1 MHGKCFNFENLLQIH
16 FINYN
21 SFIMIKKIA
30 FTFLTSCWLLL
41 NSFAQDEARLLRF
54 PAIYG
59 DQIVFSYAG
68 DLYTVHSNG
77 GQARKLTSHIGYEMF
92 PRFSPDGKHIAF
104 TGQYDGNTEVFVMP
118 ASGGEPKRLT
128 YTATLGRDDLGDRM
142 GPNNIVMA
150 WTPDGKHITYRS
162 RKQTFNDFKG
172 QLFNVPVDGGLSKE
186 LPLSEGGFLSYS
198 MDGRRMAYNKVFREF
213 RTWKYYQGGMADDV
227 WIFDFDTKKNT
238 NLTNSKSQ
246 DIIPMFVG
254 NEIFFLSD
262 RDRTMNLFVYDLT
275 TKQTNKLTNFTDF
288 DIKFPSL
295 GPNHI
300 VFENGGYIYKFDLKT
315 RNYEKVPIR
324 LNGDFIHARSEM
336 KDASRSIRGADLSPN
351 GERLVFSARGE
362 IFNVPV
368 KSGIT
373 LNMTQT
379 SGVHERNAQWSPD
392 GKSIAWISDQSG
404 EFEIFIAKQDGTGKP
419 VQLTKNT
426 DTYIFGF
433 QWSPDSK
440 KMLYHDK
447 KMRLNM
453 IDLETGMVTL
463 VASSGLGQFF
473 SYDWSPDS
481 KWITYVRPE
490 KGMNVV
496 VLYQVETKKTWDVTE
511 GWYAA
516 GSPSFS
522 SDGKYLVFT
531 SSRDFNPVYSNTEWN
546 HAYINM
552 NRIYLATLSKD
563 TPNPFAPE
571 NDQVKFDTPAPAA
584 APAKGKAKTPATE
597 TNSTKVDPDG
607 IQNRII
613 SLPVT
618 PSNYFGVTAVEDKI
632 YYNERQAPN
641 GSMTFKMYDLKNK
654 KETELGE
661 GMNFTISS
669 NKKKMLVRRGSNFYV
684 IDLPGSKV
692 NLTDAVKLSNMKVT
706 VNYAEEWQQMYD
718 EAWRQMRDFFYD
730 PNMHGVDWKAMYEK
744 YKVLVPYAKH
754 RTDLTYIMGELVGE
768 LNVGHAYV
776 NNGDSPQP
784 ERIQM
789 GLLGAKLS
797 RHATGFFQID
807 RILEG
812 ANWSSDLRSPLT
824 EIGLNIKAGDFILA
838 VNGTPTSEVQDIYQL
853 LVNTAGNQVEL
864 TVNSKAETAGSRK
877 VIVVPVSDESN
888 LYYYNW
894 VQNNIRKVS
903 EATNGQV
910 GYIHIPDMGP
920 NGLNQWARLYYPQL
934 NKKGLIIDDRGNG
947 GGNVSPMIIER
958 LQRTMT
964 YATMHTGLV
973 EGDVNPVGTHVGP
986 KVALIDRYSAS
997 DGDLFPY
1004 RFRQNKIGT
1013 IIGVASWGGVV
1024 GYSGAIPMIDGGSII
1039 TPSYAP
1045 FAADGSGFIIEGEG
1059 VEPDIWLDNDPHRE
1073 YMGIDDQLNKAI
1085 EVILED
1091 IQKFDKWVPPIPAF
1105 PDKSK

>member
-1 MHGKCFNFENLLQIH
+1 MIRSILLTI
-16 FINYN
+16 F
-21 SFIMIKKIA
+21 SA
-30 FTFLTSCWLLL
+30 FWLFTTAL
-41 NSFAQDEARLLRF
+41 AQDEARLLRF
-54 PAIYG
+54 PTIHG
-59 DQIVFSYAG
+59 DQLVFSYAG
-68 DLYTVHSNG
+68 DLYTVNSNG
-77 GQARKLTSHIGYEMF
+77 GHARKLTSHIGYEMF
-92 PRFSPDGKHIAF
+92 PKFSPDGKHIAF
-104 TGQYDGNTEVFVMP
+104 TGQYDGNTEVFVIP
-118 ASGGEPKRLT
+118 AAGGEPKRLT

-142 GPNNIVMA
+142 GPNNLVMA
-150 WTPDGKHITYRS
+150 WTPDGKNITYRS
-162 RKQTFNDFKG
+162 RKQSFNDFKG
-172 QLFNVPVDGGLSKE
+172 QLFNVPVEGGLSQE

-213 RTWKYYQGGMADDV
+213 RTWKYYQGGMADDI

-238 NLTNSKSQ
+238 NITENKSQ
-246 DIIPMFVG
+246 DIIPMFVKD
-254 NEIFFLSD
+254 EIFFLSD
-262 RDRTMNLFVYDLT
+262 RDRTMNLFVYNLVTRQT
-275 TKQTNKLTNFTDF
+275 TKLTDFTDF

-295 GPNHI
+295 GKDYI
-300 VFENGGYIYKFDLKT
+300 VFEKGGYIYKFDLKT
-315 RNYEKVPIR
+315 RKHEKVPIVIT
-324 LNGDFIHARSEM
+324 GDFIHARTEI
-336 KDASRSIRGADLSPN
+336 KDASKSVRGADLSPN

-362 IFNVPV
+362 IFNVPA

-373 LNMTQT
+373 MNMTQT
-379 SGVHERNAQWSPD
+379 PGVHERNAQWSPD
-392 GKSIAWISDQSG
+392 GKSIAWVSDQSD
-404 EFEIFIAKQDGTGKP
+404 EFEIYIANQDGTGKP
-419 VQLTKNT
+419 VQLTKNS
-426 DTYIFGF
+426 DTYIFGLS
-433 QWSPDSK
+433 WSPDSK
-440 KMLYHDK
+440 KILYNDK
-447 KMRLNM
+447 KMRLNLVD
-453 IDLETGMVTL
+453 IATGTVTL
-463 VASSGLGQFF
+463 VASSGIGQFF
-473 SYDWSPDS
+473 GYSWSPDS
-481 KWITYVRPE
+481 KWISYVRPE

-496 VLYQVETKKTWDVTE
+496 VLYNIESKKTWDVTE

-516 GSPSFS
+516 GNPSFS

-552 NRIYLATLSKD
+552 NRIYLVTLSKD

-571 NDQVKFDTPAPAA
+571 NDKVKIETGAAIPAPAA
-584 APAKGKAKTPATE
+584 APAKGKTPPVETKTT
-597 TNSTKVDPDG
+597 STKVDPEE
-607 IQNRII
+607 IQSRII
-613 SLPVT
+613 ALPVT

-641 GSMTFKMYDLKNK
+641 GSMNFKMYDLKNK

-661 GMNFTISS
+661 GMNFSISS
-669 NKKKMLVRRGSNFYV
+669 NNKKMLVRRGSNFYV

-692 NLTDAVKLSNMKVT
+692 TLTDAVNLSNMKVT
-706 VNYAEEWQQMYD
+706 VNYAEEWQQMFN

-730 PNMHGVDWKAMYEK
+730 PAMHGVDWKAIYDK
-744 YKVLVPYAKH
+744 YNVLVPYAKH
-754 RTDLTYIMGELVGE
+754 RTDLTYIMGEMVGE

-776 NNGDSPQP
+776 NNGEKPEP

-797 RHATGFFQID
+797 KHTSGFYRID
-807 RILEG
+807 KILEG

-824 EIGLNIKAGDFILA
+824 EIGLNVKTGDFILA
-838 VNGTPTSEVQDIYQL
+838 VNGTPVTQVNDVYQL

-864 TVNSKAETAGSRK
+864 TINGKPELAGSRK
-877 VIVVPVSDESN
+877 IIVVPVSDESN
-888 LYYYNW
+888 LFYYNW

-920 NGLNQWARLYYPQL
+920 AGLNQFARLYYPQL

-964 YATMHTGLV
+964 YATMNTGVV
-973 EGDVNPVGTHVGP
+973 EGNVNPVGTHVGP

-1004 RFRQNKIGT
+1004 RFRHNKLGT
-1013 IIGVASWGGVV
+1013 MIGVTTWGGVV

-1045 FAADGSGFIIEGEG
+1045 YAADGSKFIIEGEG

-1091 IQKFDKWVPPIPAF
+1091 IKKFDKWVQPIPAF